1 MDGLGGRG
9 QFRVGWVGDGDGG
22 RRGTYVELVVVAAE
36 AVEEEVS
43 VDLEGKGQHGLV
55 EGWIHLASRA

>member
-1 MDGLGGRG
+1 MDGLGGSG
-9 QFRVGWVGDGDGG
+9 QFRLDWAGDRDGDGR

-43 VDLEGKGQHGLV
+43 VDLEV
-55 EGWIHLASRA
+55 RVSTDS

>member
-1 MDGLGGRG
+1 MDGLGGRC
-9 QFRVGWVGDGDGG
+9 QFRVGWVGDGG

-43 VDLEGKGQHGLV
+43 VDLEGKGQHGLI
-55 EGWIHLASRA
+55 EGWIHLASRT